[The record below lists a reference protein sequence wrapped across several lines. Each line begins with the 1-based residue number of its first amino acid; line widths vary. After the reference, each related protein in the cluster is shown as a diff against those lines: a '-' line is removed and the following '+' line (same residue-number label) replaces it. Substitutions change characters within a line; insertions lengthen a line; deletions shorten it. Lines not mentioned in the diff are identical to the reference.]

1 MFDVSKTVYG
11 ETSDGKRYSRRTS
24 QTFANITINE
34 KRKHEGDLE
43 SGLRKHAKLVSNIIA
58 SIAVMGHL

>member
-34 KRKHEGDLE
+34 KQKHEGDLE
-43 SGLRKHAKLVSNIIA
+43 SGFRK
-58 SIAVMGHL
+58 